1 MLYAKLTCPLKT
13 SGWKINCPVEM
24 EGDVCSS
31 SGVYTYLVVQQNNA
45 SLPHR
50 QNGPFPITPWALLP
64 RPFGSGK
71 SLPIGSMYGVFTYIW
86 LIFMVNVGKYP
97 IHGSFGL

>member
-1 MLYAKLTCPLKT
+1 MSPENC
-13 SGWKINCPVEM
+13 GWKIKCPFEM
-24 EGDVCSS
+24 EGDLCSS
-31 SGVYTYLVVQQNNA
+31 SGVSTYLAVQQNKA

-64 RPFGSGK
+64 RPFGSGI
-71 SLPIGSMYGVFTYIW
+71 SLPIGSMYGVFTYIHHK
-86 LIFMVNVGKYP
+86 NQSSVGKYT